1 MRGVAMS
8 LTEDQIKQVKA
19 MQKKFNAE
27 LDKLLQD
34 WTDTVKKEL
43 AFVPIDPGQFILLG
57 AMTIVM
63 CHAFEPYNFSDEYT
77 QACIDEHMAWLDRKA
92 KEYESRN

>member
-8 LTEDQIKQVKA
+8 LTEDQIKQVKSL
-19 MQKKFNAE
+19 QKKFNAE

-34 WTDTVKKEL
+34 WIDTVKNEL
-43 AFVPIDPGQFILLG
+43 AFVTIAPGQFILLG
-57 AMTIVM
+57 AIANVM
-63 CHAFEPYNFSDEYT
+63 CHAFEPYNFSDEYI
-77 QACIDEHMAWLDRKA
+77 QACIEEHMAWLDRKT

>member
-8 LTEDQIKQVKA
+8 LTEDQIKQVKSL
-19 MQKKFNAE
+19 QKKFNAE

-34 WTDTVKKEL
+34 WIDTVKNEL
-43 AFVPIDPGQFILLG
+43 AFVTIAPGQFILLG
-57 AMTIVM
+57 AIANVM
-63 CHAFEPYNFSDEYT
+63 CHAFETHNFSNEYI
-77 QACIDEHMAWLDRKA
+77 QVCMDEHMAWLDRKV